1 MPRSRHGQETVATS
15 NLLGLVDLGAGQWV
29 SRESIVAVLNL
40 ATVPEAVWRGWAAA
54 PGATESAV
62 APRSAIV
69 TANGILLTTLHVQT
83 LYRRIAA
90 ADRPVRGYLRENAPS
105 LDSLTRPGA

>member
-1 MPRSRHGQETVATS
+1 M
-15 NLLGLVDLGAGQWV
+15 GAGQWV

-40 ATVPEAVWRGWAAA
+40 ATIPEAQWRGWDSV
-54 PGATESAV
+54 PGATEGAE

-69 TANGILLTTLHVQT
+69 TANGITLTTLHVQT

-90 ADRPVRGYLRENAPS
+90 ADRPVRGYLREHTSP
-105 LDSLTRPGA
+105 PGPLSIM

>member
-1 MPRSRHGQETVATS
+1 M
-15 NLLGLVDLGAGQWV
+15 GAGQWV

-40 ATVPEAVWRGWAAA
+40 VTVPEALWRGWNSA
-54 PGATESAV
+54 PGATESAGV
-62 APRSAIV
+62 PRSAIV
-69 TANGILLTTLHVQT
+69 TANGILPTTLHVRT

-105 LDSLTRPGA
+105 LDSLT

>member
-1 MPRSRHGQETVATS
+1 MPRSRRGQEALATS
-15 NLLGLVDLGAGQWV
+15 KLLGLVDVGVGQWV

-40 ATVPEAVWRGWAAA
+40 ATIPGALWRSWASA
-54 PGATESAV
+54 PGATWNTVE
-62 APRSAIV
+62 PRSAIV

-105 LDSLTRPGA
+105 LDSLTGLDA

>member
-1 MPRSRHGQETVATS
+1 MARSRRDQETLATS
-15 NLLGLVDLGAGQWV
+15 KLLGLVDMGAGQWV

-40 ATVPEAVWRGWAAA
+40 ATVPEALWRGWAAA
-54 PGATESAV
+54 PEAIQNTAE
-62 APRSAIV
+62 PRSAIV

-90 ADRPVRGYLRENAPS
+90 ADRPIQGWLQDHAPS
-105 LDSLTRPGA
+105 LDSLAGPDA

>member
-1 MPRSRHGQETVATS
+1 M
-15 NLLGLVDLGAGQWV
+15 
-29 SRESIVAVLNL
+29 SRESIVGVLNL
-40 ATVPEAVWRGWAAA
+40 ATIPEALWRGWVCA
-54 PGATESAV
+54 PGTTQSTV

-90 ADRPVRGYLRENAPS
+90 ADRPVRGYLQEDAPG
-105 LDSLTRPGA
+105 LDSVTWPDA

>member
-1 MPRSRHGQETVATS
+1 MARSQRDQETLATS
-15 NLLGLVDLGAGQWV
+15 KLLGLVDMGAGQWV

-40 ATVPEAVWRGWAAA
+40 ATVPEALWRGWDSV
-54 PGATESAV
+54 PGATEGAK

-90 ADRPVRGYLRENAPS
+90 ADRPVRG
-105 LDSLTRPGA
+105 